1 MAHYERSQL
10 VDASL
15 TSARLREL
23 ALACLSCVFMPCIV
37 PWNVPKVSSWSNVAP
52 ETASAASAQ
61 LWWPGTGSTTVGTA
75 IAPKAGPAGPAGSA
89 GPAAHAIAICDRRAE
104 DATAA
109 AAIADLADLAG
120 FPNHTAGAAGIAG
133 IATTACAADAFAP
146 ATAAAVP

>member
-61 LWWPGTGSTTVGTA
+61 LWWPGTGGTTVGTA
-75 IAPKAGPAGPAGSA
+75 IAPKAGPAGPA

>member
-75 IAPKAGPAGPAGSA
+75 IAPKAGPAGPAG
-89 GPAAHAIAICDRRAE
+89 PAAHAIAICDRRAE

-109 AAIADLADLAG
+109 AAIADLAG

>member
-61 LWWPGTGSTTVGTA
+61 LWWPGTGGTTVGTA
-75 IAPKAGPAGPAGSA
+75 IAPKAGPAGSA